1 MWGPDRV
8 KGKLEALTGKAKEA
22 VAMLTDSGDTSPES
36 RNAAIDDRAEGPT
49 VDGADHQDDWPDPR
63 SR

>member
-22 VAMLTDSGDTSPES
+22 VALLTDSGGTSAEG
-36 RNAAIDDRAEGPT
+36 RNATIDNRVEGPN
-49 VDGADHQDDWPDPR
+49 VDGADHYDDRPDPQAR
-63 SR
+63 